1 MIVCVGS
8 INVDFIFVAG
18 RWPAEHEKYRA
29 GNYICANGGSAANT
43 AVELSRLGRKVTI
56 VGGTGTDDLGDIAL
70 RSLHKAG
77 VNTENI
83 VRRSDWKTGCAAIRS
98 QGNSKSI
105 LTAGGIVDP
114 TIIFDS
120 LQTLGVQRGDHL
132 HFSWAPSQEMHDQL
146 QHWRH
151 NGISLSWE
159 TDGRM
164 NVHTAELMDVIFMN
178 ETERKMYE
186 HKGVVT
192 DAWIKSLKHD
202 VTVVATL
209 GEAGAEAYFRGER
222 FFCKA
227 RQVSVVD
234 RTGGGDAFDAGFLD
248 AWLERSALNT
258 CLERGLRSAAIVLGQ
273 TGPQY
278 RSDA

>member
-1 MIVCVGS
+1 MIFCIGS
-8 INVDFIFVAG
+8 INVDFIFATS
-18 RWPAEHEKYRA
+18 RWPSEHEKYRTES
-29 GNYICANGGSAANT
+29 YICANGGSAANT

-56 VGGTGTDDLGDIAL
+56 VGGTGTDDLGNIAL
-70 RSLHKAG
+70 RSLIKAG
-77 VNTENI
+77 VNI
-83 VRRSDWKTGCAAIRS
+83 DHVIRRSDWKTGCAAIRS

-105 LTAGGIVDP
+105 LTAGGIDDP
-114 TIIFDS
+114 TVAFKS
-120 LQTLGVQRGDHL
+120 LQTLDVRRGDHL
-132 HFSWAPSQEMHDQL
+132 HFSWAPSQEIHDQL
-146 QHWRH
+146 QHWRQM
-151 NGISLSWE
+151 GASLSWE

-178 ETERKMYE
+178 ETERKMYR

-192 DAWIKSLKHD
+192 DAWINSLKHD

-222 FFCKA
+222 LFCKA
-227 RQVSVVD
+227 QQVNVVD

-248 AWLERSALNT
+248 AWLDRSALDA

-273 TGPQY
+273 IGPQY
-278 RSDA
+278 RSDS